1 MALTLSSL
9 RAMTADAAPRILIYG
24 PPGLGKTTLASEF
37 PNPVFLQLEDGTP
50 QGVTITG
57 FGRAELQSFD
67 DVMEAM
73 HALYVDDHQFQTL
86 VIDSITTLQKLV
98 FKKTCDAGDEKG
110 NAKANIEDFGYGKGY
125 VYAQRYWQEFLDG
138 VNALRTDR
146 NMTVVLIA
154 HSKIERFDDP
164 ESVSYD
170 RYEID
175 LHAKAV
181 GTIEREMDA
190 IFLIKQDVQI
200 KAEEQGFSKERA
212 IAHGGSA
219 IWINTRGKPAFV
231 AKNRYSMPEKI
242 RFQIGSGYAELAKF
256 LPSSA
261 PVAGKKS
268 RVR

>member
-1 MALTLSSL
+1 MALNLSSV
-9 RAMTADAAPRILIYG
+9 REMTADAAPRILIYG

-37 PNPVFLQLEDGTP
+37 PSPVFFQLEDGTP

-57 FGRAELQSFD
+57 FGRAELQGFD

-73 HALYVDDHQFQTL
+73 HALYMDEHGFQTL

-98 FKKTCDAGDEKG
+98 WKKTCEAGDEKG

-146 NMTVVLIA
+146 GMTIVMIA
-154 HSKIERFDDP
+154 HSKVERFDDP

-175 LHAKAV
+175 LHGKAV

-190 IFLIKQDVQI
+190 IFLNKQDVQI
-200 KAEEQGFSKERA
+200 KAEEKGFSKERA
-212 IAHGGSA
+212 IAQGGSVV
-219 IWINTRGKPAFV
+219 WINTRGKPAYV

-242 RFQIGSGYAELAKF
+242 MFKIGHGYSEIAKY
-256 LPSSA
+256 LPNQPA
-261 PVAGKKS
+261 DAGKKAA
-268 RVR
+268 